1 MASSSADRSL
11 DTNSWATR
19 IGYRI
24 PTGDETVAMT
34 PNELK
39 SKVDELSTVMAD
51 RLKRLEG
58 QPQWGSE
65 VARGDLID
73 ALDELALQIDAMTEL
88 LAASD

>member
-11 DTNSWATR
+11 DTNTRATR

-24 PTGDETVAMT
+24 RQGTVAMT

-39 SKVDELSTVMAD
+39 TKVDELSTVVAD
-51 RLKRLEG
+51 RLKTLEG

>member
-1 MASSSADRSL
+1 
-11 DTNSWATR
+11 
-19 IGYRI
+19 
-24 PTGDETVAMT
+24 MT

-39 SKVDELSTVMAD
+39 TKVDELSTVVAD
-51 RLKRLEG
+51 RLKTLEG

-65 VARGDLID
+65 VARDLID